1 MGRRFL
7 VIIFI
12 IALLIAAAGALVY
25 WQMTPSVIA
34 HTPLDG
40 AENIPANTK
49 FSITFSRP
57 MKPDTVI
64 NRLTFDPSRSGAY
77 TWQDNKLVFTP
88 DEPWSNSKT
97 IQVRLAAGAQAEGVV
112 SLPTRQAS
120 AWSFTTG
127 EPRLVYLYPA
137 DGPANIYALNPSTGE
152 SVQLT
157 NFPGGILGY
166 DVDSSGSMLYFS
178 RKTGQNGSSIYRL
191 AINDETQSEPQ
202 ELISCP
208 HATCR
213 APSIS
218 PLGDYLAY
226 ELTAFVGEDN
236 PAYPQVWLLPLPP
249 EIEIGF
255 AGLEPFKAGEPLH
268 QTLQP
273 HWSSNGL
280 LAFYDT
286 SQNAFVILDPVDGET
301 VLFPNQTGQPGSWH
315 PSGDSYTAAEI
326 FFIEIEASDETAGL
340 DQIGSSHLML
350 FDLSDQSIE
359 DLTQMDNLED
369 TSPAFSP
376 DGNWLAFARKYL
388 DIQKWTPGRQLWL
401 MDIENRKSAQ
411 LTNNPIYNHF
421 EFSWDSTGSQL
432 AFVRFNQTQPVEPPE
447 IWVIDPNTTLT
458 RPIVEGGYA
467 PQWIP

>member
-1 MGRRFL
+1 
-7 VIIFI
+7 
-12 IALLIAAAGALVY
+12 
-25 WQMTPSVIA
+25 
-34 HTPLDG
+34 
-40 AENIPANTK
+40 
-49 FSITFSRP
+49 
-57 MKPDTVI
+57 
-64 NRLTFDPSRSGAY
+64 
-77 TWQDNKLVFTP
+77 
-88 DEPWSNSKT
+88 
-97 IQVRLAAGAQAEGVV
+97 
-112 SLPTRQAS
+112 
-120 AWSFTTG
+120 
-127 EPRLVYLYPA
+127 LYPA

-157 NFPGGILGY
+157 NFPGGILCY
-166 DVDSSGSMLYFS
+166 DVDSSGSMLNFS
-178 RKTGQNGSSIYRL
+178 RTTGQNGSSIYRL

-218 PLGDYLAY
+218 PLDDYLAY

-401 MDIENRKSAQ
+401 MDIENRTSAQ